1 MEAIELL
8 KAAYVIGLVIP
19 FVSVLLCALYKLL
32 D

>member
-8 KAAYVIGLVIP
+8 KAGYLIMLVIP
-19 FVSVLLCALYKLL
+19 FVSVLLGALYKLL